1 MRTGGRSACSQT
13 SACWLRE
20 IQRIAKGLRRCQ
32 TEMFTI
38 QDLLDVLNEQP
49 ANRRVDLIAEGIAD
63 LARELGKKGHPG
75 ARRYRVA
82 R

>member
-1 MRTGGRSACSQT
+1 
-13 SACWLRE
+13 
-20 IQRIAKGLRRCQ
+20 
-32 TEMFTI
+32 MFTI